1 MEEIGK
7 VVEVKGRFATVEMS
21 AKGAC
26 DCCGARIICRPG
38 GDKMYTEALNQ
49 AGAEVGQMVEVDM
62 APKSAVEAAVL
73 LFIVPIGFLV
83 LGLLVFR
90 NLGYGELL
98 GVLGGLLFLGLYF
111 VGLRF
116 LDRWI
121 SKYRRYRPVV
131 QQIVASETAPRPSQ
145 D

>member
-1 MEEIGK
+1 MEEIGR
-7 VVEVKGRFATVEMS
+7 VVELKGRFATVEMS

-26 DCCGARIICRPG
+26 DCCAARIICRPG

-49 AGAEVGQMVEVDM
+49 AGAEVGQMVAVEM
-62 APKSAVEAAVL
+62 APRSAVEAAVL
-73 LFIVPIGFLV
+73 LFIIPIGFLV
-83 LGLLVFR
+83 LGLLLFR
-90 NLGYGELL
+90 NLGYGELF
-98 GVLGGLLFLGLYF
+98 GVLGGFLFLGVYF
-111 VGLRF
+111 LGLRF

-131 QQIVASETAPRPSQ
+131 EEIVADETGARPSK